1 MNYPKKIALVTGS
14 SQGIGKAIGEKLAEN
29 GYITYVTYLNN
40 KSKGEDVVLG
50 ITKKGGKAILVK
62 LDVKSEESVKNVFK
76 KIKDDFGQLNV
87 LVNNAG
93 IWELY
98 KSIEAVSFKKWQE
111 VVDTKING
119 NFLCTKYA
127 LPLMKNQENANL
139 IIIVSSLGERPD
151 PDYPAYCIGTAGT
164 IAFTKA
170 MAIYLGK
177 YGIRT
182 NAIGPGTTKT
192 MGMWDASERAN
203 DEMWNNFA
211 KNNPMGRVSTPEDI
225 ANATLMIIN
234 DESKFLNGN
243 VIYMNGGSH
252 LK

>member
-1 MNYPKKIALVTGS
+1 MKKVALVTGS
-14 SQGIGKAIGEKLAEN
+14 SQGIGKAIAIKLAESD
-29 GYITYVTYLNN
+29 YITYITYLNN
-40 KSKGEDVVLG
+40 KSKGENIVAE
-50 ITKKGGKAILVK
+50 ISKKGGKAVLVN
-62 LDVKSEESVKNVFK
+62 LDVKLEKSVKKVFE
-76 KIKDDFGQLNV
+76 KIEADHGQLNV

-93 IWELY
+93 IDIP
-98 KSIEAVSFKKWQE
+98 KSIEAVSFNEWQD
-111 VVDTKING
+111 VVDIKING

-164 IAFTKA
+164 IAFTKV
-170 MAIYLGK
+170 MALYLGK

-182 NAIGPGTTKT
+182 NAIGPGTTRT
-192 MGMWDASERAN
+192 GMWTAMDGSN
-203 DEMWNNFA
+203 DELWKNFA

-225 ANATLMIIN
+225 ANAALMIIK
-234 DESKFLNGN
+234 DESQFLNGN
-243 VIYMNGGSH
+243 IIYMNGGSH

>member
-1 MNYPKKIALVTGS
+1 MKFSKKVALVTGS
-14 SQGIGKAIGEKLAEN
+14 SQGIGKAIAIKLSEN
-29 GYITYVTYLNN
+29 GYITFITYLNN
-40 KSKGEDVVLG
+40 KLKGENTVKE
-50 ITKKGGKAILVK
+50 ITKSGGKAVLVK
-62 LDVKSEESVKNVFK
+62 LDVKSEESVKSVFEK
-76 KIKDDFGQLNV
+76 VKNDFGQLNV

-93 IWELY
+93 IVEVF
-98 KSIEAVSFKKWQE
+98 KSIEGVSFKEWQD

-127 LPLMKNQENANL
+127 LPLMKNQENANV

-170 MAIYLGK
+170 MALYLGR

-192 MGMWDASERAN
+192 IGMWDTFERNN
-203 DEMWNNFA
+203 DKMWNNFA
-211 KNNPMGRVSTPEDI
+211 KNNPMGRVSTPKDI

-243 VIYMNGGSH
+243 IIYMNGGSH